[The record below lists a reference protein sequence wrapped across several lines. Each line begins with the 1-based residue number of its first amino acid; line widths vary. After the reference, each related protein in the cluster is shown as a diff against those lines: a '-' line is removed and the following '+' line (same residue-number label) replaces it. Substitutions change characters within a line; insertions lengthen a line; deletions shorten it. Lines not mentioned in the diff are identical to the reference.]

1 LVDDGQ
7 PPAFDRERRTAGPIR
22 AVLFDAGATL
32 IHPDPPVEEVYAREF
47 SDGRLRFAPEEL
59 SRALARVWEQV
70 HAENAKDRYGGVR
83 GEPDFWREFLN
94 RVRSLLDGGEV
105 SARTFARLATH
116 FADPASWAVYG
127 DVRPALEALTE
138 RGFRLAVVSNWDSR
152 LPGLLE
158 GLGLASSFQSVS
170 VSAIEETG
178 KPEPEIFR
186 RTCARLRVSPGEA
199 LHVGDSVRE
208 DFDGA
213 RGAGLAALL
222 LDREDQFPDRPLR
235 VRSLREVLPRIE
247 VLG

>member
-1 LVDDGQ
+1 MVDDGE
-7 PPAFDRERRTAGPIR
+7 PPAFERERRTTGPIR

-32 IHPDPPVEEVYAREF
+32 IHPNPPVEDVYAREF
-47 SDGRLRFAPEEL
+47 SDGRVRFSPEEL
-59 SRALARVWEQV
+59 SRALARAWEQV
-70 HAENAKDRYGGVR
+70 HAENEKDRYGGVR

-105 SARTFARLATH
+105 SAKTFSRLAAH
-116 FADPASWAVYG
+116 FADPASWTVYE

-138 RGFRLAVVSNWDSR
+138 KGFRLAVVSNWDSR
-152 LPGLLE
+152 LPDLLE

-186 RTCARLRVSPGEA
+186 RTCARLSVWPGEA

-213 RGAGLAALL
+213 RGAGLSALL
-222 LDREDQFPDRPLR
+222 LDREDRFPDRPLR
-235 VRSLREVLPRIE
+235 VRSLREILPRIE